1 MNNFVFQN
9 PVKVY
14 FGKGQID
21 NLSAELSNYGKNVLL
36 VYGGGSIKK
45 IGLYEKIT
53 SQLAEKGFTLYE
65 LSGVE
70 PNPRIS
76 SVRKGVEICKEK
88 IAQALL
94 YAVTDAF
101 EY

>member
-21 NLSAELSNYGKNVLL
+21 NLSAELANYGKNVLL

-45 IGLYEKIT
+45 IGLYEKMRCI
-53 SQLAEKGFTLYE
+53 
-65 LSGVE
+65 
-70 PNPRIS
+70 
-76 SVRKGVEICKEK
+76 
-88 IAQALL
+88 
-94 YAVTDAF
+94 
-101 EY
+101 